1 MNGRGLEED
10 AAPGGSHRQ
19 GPVTLRRGRG
29 QPPPVATRGAVAEA
43 GERGEPTALA
53 RSARRGEAE
62 EEDEGDRSRA
72 ALLVP
77 VAALAARRERSG
89 EGGSGRERARKG
101 KEKQKSGEGKS
112 EGGYYI
118 RFAGF

>member
-1 MNGRGLEED
+1 MQRRGAGTL
-10 AAPGGSHRQ
+10 AGSHRQ
-19 GPVTLRRGRG
+19 GPVTLRHGRG
-29 QPPPVATRGAVAEA
+29 QPPPAATRGAAAEA

-53 RSARRGEAE
+53 RPTRRGEAE

-101 KEKQKSGEGKS
+101 KEKQRFGEGKS
-112 EGGYYI
+112 EARYYV